1 MSQIIPLWIS
11 PAVCFFFRVG
21 IGKTQGRRP
30 LTRMGV
36 EKSVGTLSHYR
47 LFGAMKMAYGCV
59 VVKSDYQKQIT
70 SYNKK

>member
-1 MSQIIPLWIS
+1 
-11 PAVCFFFRVG
+11 
-21 IGKTQGRRP
+21 
-30 LTRMGV
+30 MGV

-59 VVKSDYQKQIT
+59 VVKSDYQKQII